1 MRTGTILEREA
12 IAALDELKRAAMGEG
27 GGGFLLQY
35 PIDIRVR
42 AQRGHRRRGYVYRT
56 RHHSRSKS
64 APIRSSLQM
73 TAWAGSNA
81 LFAAR

>member
-42 AQRGHRRRGYVYRT
+42 AQRGHRRRGDMYRT
-56 RHHSRSKS
+56 GRHCPLKVCPR
-64 APIRSSLQM
+64 PQQFTNNCM
-73 TAWAGSNA
+73 GG
-81 LFAAR
+81 F